1 MARSPTVR
9 RIAACAAV
17 CAVTVA
23 ALGPTGYRGAVAS
36 SVGGGALVAAVALGL
51 VLTYRSSG
59 VVNFANAATATYGAY
74 VFMGLRRQGELF
86 LPPLPNPL
94 SLLEGLLHVLGFSQV
109 ALPDW
114 PTSLSFGA
122 PLTFGAAFALSL
134 VIAAMAGM
142 LMHLLIFRPLR
153 HAPPLAKT
161 VASVGLLLVLQSV
174 VVLRF
179 SSQAVAVKPLF
190 EKRPVHLLGTSFAR
204 DQLILAGLVVVVT
217 VALWAAYRFTRFGLA
232 TRAAAEDEK
241 GAVLI
246 GLSPE
251 RLASANW
258 VISAVLAAA
267 VGILAA
273 TMNASIDPT
282 TITLLIVPA
291 LGAAL
296 VGGLSSFGITVAA
309 AFAIAAAQALLQF
322 LAATASWFPRADGA
336 PMPGLK
342 EALPLLVIIVVLF
355 ARGDRLPTRG
365 ARSQGRLP
373 FAPLPTA
380 VAAKATIAALVGVA
394 ALLVVGPSWRLA
406 AINSLVGVVLCL
418 SLVVLTG
425 FVGQISLAQL
435 AFAGIGGFAVSKLAM
450 QAGIGFPIGPLLGAL
465 AAMAIGLIA
474 AVPALRVRGVN
485 LAIVTFAAAAA
496 VEHLLFK
503 NSALSGGLAG
513 APVPPPRFLGIKFG
527 PNDAA
532 PFGDGKL
539 PSPLFGI
546 FCLAVVIALG
556 VLVSNLRRSATG
568 RQLLAVRTNERA
580 AEAGGISVPGAK
592 LLAFALASFIAGIGG
607 ALSAYRFGS
616 VSAASFGSF
625 ASIAFLAFAYL
636 GGISSVTGAV
646 IGGTLVANGLAFT
659 ALNSWFSVDPAFTTL
674 LGGVGLILTAV
685 VHNEGMAGAFGDFGR
700 TGATL
705 VRRRWAHPP
714 PRFPVALLT
723 DERPA

>member
-94 SLLEGLLHVLGFSQV
+94 SLLEGLLHALGFSQV

-296 VGGLSSFGITVAA
+296 VGGLSSFGVTVARGVRDRRGSGA
-309 AFAIAAAQALLQF
+309 ASVPRGHRVLVPTGGWCADARAQGGTAAR
-322 LAATASWFPRADGA
+322 SSSSSSCSS
-336 PMPGLK
+336 
-342 EALPLLVIIVVLF
+342 
-355 ARGDRLPTRG
+355 RGDRLPTRG
-365 ARSQGRLP
+365 ARAQGRLP
-373 FAPLPTA
+373 FRSRSHCRRREGRDRRARRGGGSARRGAVVAVGRHQLPRRCRDLPVTRRA
-380 VAAKATIAALVGVA
+380 DRLRRPDLTRADGVCRDRRVRRVEAGHASWDRVPDRAASRCARGDGHRPHRSRTRSARARRQPCHRHVRGRGRRGEPPV
-394 ALLVVGPSWRLA
+394 
-406 AINSLVGVVLCL
+406 
-418 SLVVLTG
+418 
-425 FVGQISLAQL
+425 QE
-435 AFAGIGGFAVSKLAM
+435 
-450 QAGIGFPIGPLLGAL
+450 LGAVRRTRGCTG
-465 AAMAIGLIA
+465 ASAS
-474 AVPALRVRGVN
+474 VPRHQVR
-485 LAIVTFAAAAA
+485 A
-496 VEHLLFK
+496 E
-503 NSALSGGLAG
+503 
-513 APVPPPRFLGIKFG
+513 R
-527 PNDAA
+527 
-532 PFGDGKL
+532 
-539 PSPLFGI
+539 
-546 FCLAVVIALG
+546 C
-556 VLVSNLRRSATG
+556 R
-568 RQLLAVRTNERA
+568 AVR
-580 AEAGGISVPGAK
+580 
-592 LLAFALASFIAGIGG
+592 
-607 ALSAYRFGS
+607 
-616 VSAASFGSF
+616 
-625 ASIAFLAFAYL
+625 
-636 GGISSVTGAV
+636 
-646 IGGTLVANGLAFT
+646 
-659 ALNSWFSVDPAFTTL
+659 
-674 LGGVGLILTAV
+674 
-685 VHNEGMAGAFGDFGR
+685 
-700 TGATL
+700 
-705 VRRRWAHPP
+705 
-714 PRFPVALLT
+714 
-723 DERPA
+723 

>member
-94 SLLEGLLHVLGFSQV
+94 SLLEGLLHALGFSQV

-190 EKRPVHLLGTSFAR
+190 EKRPVHLFGTSFAR

-296 VGGLSSFGITVAA
+296 VGGLSSFGVTVAA

-355 ARGDRLPTRG
+355 AAVTGFQLVAPAPRDGFPL
-365 ARSQGRLP
+365 LP
-373 FAPLPTA
+373 FP
-380 VAAKATIAALVGVA
+380 
-394 ALLVVGPSWRLA
+394 
-406 AINSLVGVVLCL
+406 
-418 SLVVLTG
+418 
-425 FVGQISLAQL
+425 
-435 AFAGIGGFAVSKLAM
+435 
-450 QAGIGFPIGPLLGAL
+450 
-465 AAMAIGLIA
+465 
-474 AVPALRVRGVN
+474 
-485 LAIVTFAAAAA
+485 
-496 VEHLLFK
+496 
-503 NSALSGGLAG
+503 
-513 APVPPPRFLGIKFG
+513 
-527 PNDAA
+527 
-532 PFGDGKL
+532 L
-539 PSPLFGI
+539 PSP
-546 FCLAVVIALG
+546 
-556 VLVSNLRRSATG
+556 RRPPSPRSSGSRLCSSWG
-568 RQLLAVRTNERA
+568 RR
-580 AEAGGISVPGAK
+580 GGWPPSIPW
-592 LLAFALASFIAGIGG
+592 
-607 ALSAYRFGS
+607 S
-616 VSAASFGSF
+616 VSCSACH
-625 ASIAFLAFAYL
+625 
-636 GGISSVTGAV
+636 SSC
-646 IGGTLVANGLAFT
+646 
-659 ALNSWFSVDPAFTTL
+659 
-674 LGGVGLILTAV
+674 
-685 VHNEGMAGAFGDFGR
+685 
-700 TGATL
+700 
-705 VRRRWAHPP
+705 
-714 PRFPVALLT
+714 
-723 DERPA
+723 